1 MRRPSC
7 RSQFAACL
15 VILALGCLP
24 YDVYEAKSAS
34 IKDEISQERQ
44 RLEQLNKEIQ
54 DTQKKARQ
62 VGKKHGSILKNIE
75 ELDRQLFQHKKE
87 RKRIDQQIKEKD
99 EELANLSEQIRNLTE
114 EVRAYQDSVAARL
127 RLLYTEGRSGYLK
140 SLFAAESFA
149 DMATRIDFISW
160 LARREAQ
167 LIREFQ
173 ENLSNLQSLNEH
185 QAQARGELLTLQEG
199 TKKTIQNIS
208 GLKQTKRTVLVKL
221 SREKD
226 TYERTVKD
234 LRQSAEQ
241 VDRLLK
247 ELDRR
252 FQLAQARMRQTPGKP
267 PASGSFLWPVDGKVV
282 SYFGKQKHPNF
293 DTFVNKKG
301 IEIKVQEGS
310 PIRAASGGTVV
321 YADWLKGYGL
331 VVIVDHGNGFYS
343 LYAHASKLLVKE
355 NEMVQ
360 AGDQLGETGET
371 GLAQED
377 TLYFELRKG
386 TTPIDPLKWLAK
398 QPE

>member
-199 TKKTIQNIS
+199 TKKPFKIFQVSSRPNEPFS
-208 GLKQTKRTVLVKL
+208 LNFHGKRTRMNGP
-221 SREKD
+221 SRTCDSPPSRWIACSKNSTAD
-226 TYERTVKD
+226 FNWHR
-234 LRQSAEQ
+234 
-241 VDRLLK
+241 
-247 ELDRR
+247 
-252 FQLAQARMRQTPGKP
+252 PGCGKP
-267 PASGSFLWPVDGKVV
+267 RANLPPRDHFFGLWTGKWYPILV
-282 SYFGKQKHPNF
+282 SRNIR
-293 DTFVNKKG
+293 TLTLLSIKK
-301 IEIKVQEGS
+301 
-310 PIRAASGGTVV
+310 
-321 YADWLKGYGL
+321 
-331 VVIVDHGNGFYS
+331 
-343 LYAHASKLLVKE
+343 ASKSRFRRE
-355 NEMVQ
+355 APSGRPQ
-360 AGDQLGETGET
+360 GER
-371 GLAQED
+371 
-377 TLYFELRKG
+377 LYTQIGSR
-386 TTPIDPLKWLAK
+386 DMAW
-398 QPE
+398 